1 MHFNEEAVMISCF
14 DAHCDTIYRCMET
27 GETSAL
33 EYGANREEQR
43 RYYSVFFDEMGS
55 SINFAYYCLTISKEY
70 SLFGNKMIAYGK
82 YYF

>member
-1 MHFNEEAVMISCF
+1 MHFSCYKDNKKGLYIICLF
-14 DAHCDTIYRCMET
+14 
-27 GETSAL
+27 G
-33 EYGANREEQR
+33 
-43 RYYSVFFDEMGS
+43 FFDEMGS

>member
-1 MHFNEEAVMISCF
+1 MHFSCYKDNKKGF
-14 DAHCDTIYRCMET
+14 VHHLSIRF
-27 GETSAL
+27 
-33 EYGANREEQR
+33 
-43 RYYSVFFDEMGS
+43 FFDEMGS

>member
-1 MHFNEEAVMISCF
+1 MNYFLKQIVVIRIYINILKMHFSCYKDNKKGF
-14 DAHCDTIYRCMET
+14 C
-27 GETSAL
+27 TSFV
-33 EYGANREEQR
+33 
-43 RYYSVFFDEMGS
+43 YSVFFDEMGS

>member
-1 MHFNEEAVMISCF
+1 MHFSFNKDNKKGFC
-14 DAHCDTIYRCMET
+14 
-27 GETSAL
+27 TSFV
-33 EYGANREEQR
+33 
-43 RYYSVFFDEMGS
+43 YSVFFDEMGS